1 MMVGLEF
8 LVADDLIKRVV
19 EPSLNQII
27 VRLRS

>member
-1 MMVGLEF
+1 MVGLEF
-8 LVADDLIKRVV
+8 LIADDLIKRVL